1 MDPLNH
7 IIFES
12 HTLPEYEDIGASSS
26 VEVVK
31 IVLSV
36 GIANL
41 SFKIK
46 KKNNRD
52 ELNPDYVTDVW
63 VSLPPTHLMFSTYS
77 SPEHPQHLPASL
89 SILRGVI
96 CAGRDD
102 RRLPCPCRV
111 ISPSFTE
118 HIGLVTSGSSRS
130 PSGMVAFSSHQL

>member
-36 GIANL
+36 GTANL

-46 KKNNRD
+46 KKKIT
-52 ELNPDYVTDVW
+52 VTN
-63 VSLPPTHLMFSTYS
+63 
-77 SPEHPQHLPASL
+77 
-89 SILRGVI
+89 
-96 CAGRDD
+96 
-102 RRLPCPCRV
+102 
-111 ISPSFTE
+111 
-118 HIGLVTSGSSRS
+118 
-130 PSGMVAFSSHQL
+130 